1 MKDLAVTHISTS
13 PVYIEERHFLEALT
27 RWNYF
32 PNQKEL
38 ATELP
43 PSICT
48 RRFTPEIAHKLLKNV
63 ALSKTRKRLGFDL
76 VEYRSTRYNN
86 VSRILGL
93 IHPMAY
99 ANIFGVIEANID
111 IIKES
116 IKDPN
121 SAITI
126 ECHIDGRM
134 LIMNYEDPETKAL
147 TSAEQSFGK
156 KFRAHTDV
164 ANCFGSIYT
173 HSVEWATQGFAEAKA
188 KLTGPREDA
197 HWSSELDCAL
207 RSAKRGET
215 SGLPIGPASSSI
227 AVEIILAAVDSK
239 LRQNHSFVRYIDD
252 YTALCNTHAQAEE
265 FIRDLGKELSKYKL
279 TLNLAKTSIVELPEP
294 LQEHWVSELTA
305 ALPPLLR
312 DDGKI
317 AFLNTRDA
325 FQFLDHAVRLNNIT
339 PDGSVL
345 KFSVAA
351 LSRRLKDKT
360 AAEVFQYVLNLAWH
374 YPILL
379 PYLEQIDAHAD
390 YYNKENLI
398 EKLNEIIYTNALQH
412 RSDGMCWALYY
423 LERLEAQP
431 SERAIDEIIDS
442 KDCVALAMLS
452 RFETATPKI
461 VDYANTLLGGSRYA
475 IDENWFLFY
484 QLYFTDKIKDP
495 YENEETFKI
504 LKQYKVDFFCKPE
517 EQSDAEQYCSVI
529 TNPFRNEDTLPT
541 FDEWINKNN
550 QN

>member
-1 MKDLAVTHISTS
+1 MKDLAVTHIRTS
-13 PVYIEERHFLEALT
+13 PVFFEERHFLEALT

-43 PSICT
+43 PNLCT
-48 RRFTPEIAHKLLKNV
+48 RRFTPEIAHKLLQNV
-63 ALSKTRKRLGFDL
+63 QLSKTRKRLGFDL

-99 ANIFGVIEANID
+99 AKIFAVIEENVEK
-111 IIKES
+111 IKNS

-173 HSVEWATQGFAEAKA
+173 HSVEWAIQGFAEAKA
-188 KLTGPREDA
+188 KFAGPRQDT
-197 HWSSELDCAL
+197 HWSSELDDAL
-207 RSAKRGET
+207 RSAKRAET

-227 AVEIILAAVDSK
+227 AVEIILAAVDCT
-239 LRQNHSFVRYIDD
+239 LREKYSFVRYIDD
-252 YTALCNTHAQAEE
+252 YTALCNTHAQAED

-279 TLNLAKTSIVELPEP
+279 TLNLAKTSVVELPEP
-294 LQEHWVSELTA
+294 LQEHWVSALTA

-312 DDGKI
+312 DDGQI

-325 FQFLDHAVRLNNIT
+325 FQFLDHAVRLNNST

-345 KFSVAA
+345 KFAVSAIA
-351 LSRRLKDKT
+351 RRLKDKT

-379 PYLEQIDAHAD
+379 PYLEQIDARANHYD
-390 YYNKENLI
+390 KDNLTT
-398 EKLNEIIYTNALQH
+398 KLNEIIRSNALQR

-423 LERLEAQP
+423 LERLGPQP
-431 SERAIDEIIDS
+431 SANSIAEIIES

-452 RFETATPKI
+452 RFETATPTVI
-461 VDYANTLLGGSRYA
+461 NYAKTLLGEPCYT
-475 IDENWFLFY
+475 IDENWLLFY
-484 QLYFTDKIKDP
+484 QLYFNDKIDNP
-495 YENEETFKI
+495 YSDEDTFKI
-504 LKQYKVDFFCKPE
+504 LKHYGVDFFCNPD
-517 EQSDAEQYCSVI
+517 EQSTAEQYCSAI
-529 TNPFRNEDTLPT
+529 TCPFIDAGTLPT
-541 FDEWINKNN
+541 FDEWMAKNA
-550 QN
+550 